1 MRNEEDRNIG
11 PFDRIDA
18 AQEYLALLNG
28 TVADN
33 KRRIETAIIGATS
46 PDCQRTLDVLRV
58 IFYNLE
64 RLEGHLKASRQAL
77 GNLHR
82 LRRLLSKENILTTA
96 VVRETGAIESYSA
109 AGF

>member
-1 MRNEEDRNIG
+1 MCNEEDRKIE

-18 AQEYLALLNG
+18 AQEYVGLLNE

-58 IFYNLE
+58 ILYNLE
-64 RLEGHLKASRQAL
+64 RLEEHLKASRQTL

-82 LRRLLSKENILTTA
+82 LRRLLFKENIPTAAAVHETA
-96 VVRETGAIESYSA
+96 VMESYLA
-109 AGF
+109 AGV